1 MLINPQIFKKI
12 EGNCLIRLHELKA
25 KLPSYS
31 APNAYHTIMQ
41 NASPSPAQPPPTE
54 EATDRFKPWYILI
67 QSQLN
72 HICQFMQRLL
82 SFVIK

>member
-1 MLINPQIFKKI
+1 MLINPQIFKK
-12 EGNCLIRLHELKA
+12 NCRKLSHSFAWAESQVAILFSSKCLSHYYA
-25 KLPSYS
+25 KRVPVSS
-31 APNAYHTIMQ
+31 AA
-41 NASPSPAQPPPTE
+41 PPTE

>member
-12 EGNCLIRLHELKA
+12 AGNCLIRLNELKA

-41 NASPSPAQPPPTE
+41 NASPSPAQPPPPKRLQI
-54 EATDRFKPWYILI
+54 D
-67 QSQLN
+67 LN
-72 HICQFMQRLL
+72 PDTF
-82 SFVIK
+82 